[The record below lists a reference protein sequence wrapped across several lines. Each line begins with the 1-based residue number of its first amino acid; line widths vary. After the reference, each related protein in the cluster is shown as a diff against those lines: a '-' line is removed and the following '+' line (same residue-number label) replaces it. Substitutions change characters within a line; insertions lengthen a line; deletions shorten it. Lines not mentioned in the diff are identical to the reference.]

1 MVDYYIDKDA
11 NGGASGG
18 DGSLATPWSGS
29 ANGGQ
34 VAIDLSAAFLN
45 NTNSNDAQVHILAG
59 NGEPYRCK
67 LALGGSPNAQIPC
80 VYQSESVGQK
90 TIITAMDDAN
100 GLDNATDLAYQWNG
114 PNGNGEY
121 YLTIGDATTVVPVE
135 VKNAVIDGYY
145 MGSSADDDRTPIGRQ
160 RGTVGALL
168 DGQFGW
174 GNTEGLS
181 GDTVYVKFSD
191 APSNHTIEINRRPRV
206 IDTGFLYN
214 EFNDLVLVGGDS
226 STTTP
231 RDAYVFRR
239 CAFFAPDFNAFEGN
253 AVTAI
258 ATKAIS
264 CIFVWA
270 GHRAWTSAVSG
281 NALEIYQ
288 CTEVYAHLGGRLGN
302 AGSSLT
308 IRNSISAFG
317 EAGGIDNSAGGT
329 LDEDYN
335 LWYPFMNAN
344 GGALSY
350 PSGNVNWGQTGDS
363 SIPPQ
368 ALGTINDPADLTDPQ
383 FSNIDPDV
391 FNPEGLRLL
400 DSSPAKEAGTDWWT
414 GIGESEPLDYFGNSL
429 SDPLNPP
436 MGAFFEFVSS
446 GATPTLTTPYS
457 TVQLVLGDSGS
468 IDAGSNWSGASS
480 FIISQLP
487 SWASQDGTTGT
498 INYTDACWGTE
509 NSDVCIGD
517 GIWDIQVQA
526 IDSSGLIKSEGNFYL
541 RVGP

>member
-1 MVDYYIDKDA
+1 MVDYYINKDA
-11 NGGASGG
+11 NGGAAGG
-18 DGSLATPWSGS
+18 DGLTPATAWSGS

-45 NTNSNDAQVHILAG
+45 NANSNDAQVHILAG

-67 LALGGSPNAQIPC
+67 LVLGGSPNAQIPC

-90 TIITAMDDAN
+90 TVITAMDDAN
-100 GLDNATDLAYQWNG
+100 GLDSATDTPYQWNG

-121 YLTIGDATTVVPVE
+121 YLTIGDAVTVVPVE

-174 GNTEGLS
+174 GNTDGLS
-181 GDTVYVKFSD
+181 GDTVYVKFAD

-214 EFNDLVLVGGDS
+214 EFNDLVLIGGDS
-226 STTTP
+226 STTSP
-231 RDAYVFRR
+231 RSAYVFRR
-239 CAFFAPDFNAFEGN
+239 CAFVFPDFNAFEGN
-253 AVTAI
+253 SVTAV

-264 CIFVWA
+264 CVFFWS
-270 GHRAWTSAVSG
+270 GHRAWTTVVSG
-281 NALEIYQ
+281 NALEVYQ
-288 CTEVYAHLGGRLGN
+288 CTDVFAHLGGRLGS
-302 AGSSLT
+302 AGASLT
-308 IRNSISAFG
+308 LRNNISAFG

-335 LWYPFMNAN
+335 LWFPFMNAA

-350 PSGNVNWGQTGDS
+350 PSGDANWANTAANDIPS
-363 SIPPQ
+363 SIS
-368 ALGTINDPADLTDPQ
+368 GTTTDPASLIDPQ
-383 FSNIDPDV
+383 FSNLEEDN

-414 GIGESEPLDYFGNSL
+414 GIGEDEPLDYFGNSL
-429 SDPLNPP
+429 ADPINPP
-436 MGAFFEFVSS
+436 MGAVL
-446 GATPTLTTPYS
+446 AQTMAHYS
-457 TVQLVLGDSGS
+457 LLKPVIPWQQLRLLGS
-468 IDAGSNWSGASS
+468 
-480 FIISQLP
+480 LMV
-487 SWASQDGTTGT
+487 T
-498 INYTDACWGTE
+498 
-509 NSDVCIGD
+509 
-517 GIWDIQVQA
+517 
-526 IDSSGLIKSEGNFYL
+526 
-541 RVGP
+541 RVMPAY